1 MQICFGIIY
10 WIIIFGLQ
18 CQELIGS
25 GIAQGKDSIPL
36 QGRES
41 DPNRDREGPQPI
53 FDPRSHRNITAL
65 AGQSAYLEC
74 RVFNLGGRAV
84 TWIRQRDLH
93 VLTAGH
99 FTYTTD
105 QRFSIVQPGVA
116 QLQGSDEEWI
126 LQIKYVQPRDVG
138 IYECQVSTE
147 PRIWLDFH
155 LNVIESKA
163 EMHGPPEVYLKQGSV
178 FLLTCTVAQ
187 VADGTVVFWYKDGE
201 AVDISGRNIRV
212 DTNLE
217 KSGPLISRLQVQQAL
232 VGDSGNYT
240 CAPTGSISASTMV
253 HIINGEHPAA
263 MQHGNVARS
272 QDNFPVLFLLLVSL
286 FLNRDLY
293 LNVR

>member
-1 MQICFGIIY
+1 
-10 WIIIFGLQ
+10 
-18 CQELIGS
+18 
-25 GIAQGKDSIPL
+25 
-36 QGRES
+36 
-41 DPNRDREGPQPI
+41 
-53 FDPRSHRNITAL
+53 
-65 AGQSAYLEC
+65 
-74 RVFNLGGRAV
+74 
-84 TWIRQRDLH
+84 
-93 VLTAGH
+93 
-99 FTYTTD
+99 
-105 QRFSIVQPGVA
+105 
-116 QLQGSDEEWI
+116 
-126 LQIKYVQPRDVG
+126 
-138 IYECQVSTE
+138 
-147 PRIWLDFH
+147 
-155 LNVIESKA
+155 
-163 EMHGPPEVYLKQGSV
+163 MHGPPEVYLKQGSV

-286 FLNRDLY
+286 FLNPRRSQYTALSFAFSASRAEREVTTHDALVTAVVTTHCCDDAHDALVASQAPSVNPDFSLLSPTGHKEGKKFIFVDKKSLLALESSIRVTLKMLLY
-293 LNVR
+293 NHLMLDTFIKILKAENVSPVTIPKLMKLLESFKRCEQHLSNILSGFCSNLMLMRWDNVLKYIPD

>member
-1 MQICFGIIY
+1 
-10 WIIIFGLQ
+10 
-18 CQELIGS
+18 
-25 GIAQGKDSIPL
+25 
-36 QGRES
+36 
-41 DPNRDREGPQPI
+41 
-53 FDPRSHRNITAL
+53 
-65 AGQSAYLEC
+65 
-74 RVFNLGGRAV
+74 
-84 TWIRQRDLH
+84 
-93 VLTAGH
+93 
-99 FTYTTD
+99 
-105 QRFSIVQPGVA
+105 
-116 QLQGSDEEWI
+116 
-126 LQIKYVQPRDVG
+126 
-138 IYECQVSTE
+138 
-147 PRIWLDFH
+147 
-155 LNVIESKA
+155 
-163 EMHGPPEVYLKQGSV
+163 MHGPPEVYLKQGSV

-286 FLNRDLY
+286 FLNPLSFAFSASRAEREVTTYDALVTAVVTTRCCDDAHDALVASEAPSVNPDFSLLPPTRNKEGKKFIWVDKKYLLALESSIRVTLKMLLY
-293 LNVR
+293 NHLMLDTFIKILKAENVSPVTIPKLMKLLESFKRCEQHLSNILSRFCSNLMLMRWDNVLKFIPD